1 MMKQNPK
8 TLGHKRTP
16 TAQRRGYRRT
26 WLQEVPQVKPTKAA
40 F

>member
-1 MMKQNPK
+1 MKQNPR

-16 TAQRRGYRRT
+16 TAQRRYRRT
-26 WLQEVPQVKPTKAA
+26 WLQKVTEVKPTKAA